1 MGIFLKIYSEV
12 VKNRKEKKVEK
23 IEKKEKKNHIKKN
36 NIYRYMADKNMTDT
50 DKTILN
56 LKMISNIKAN
66 DKIYL
71 EDSLVH
77 VDSPALLQGVFRWF
91 HDYNRNTTMTELNDI
106 AENVIEITDSIL
118 NIKTPTK
125 EDNALCQKLLI
136 EITGAISGL
145 SNLKITYSDDNFIT
159 AKLDMIKDKMRE
171 RKEKIIT
178 QMTVTFEN

>member
-1 MGIFLKIYSEV
+1 MT
-12 VKNRKEKKVEK
+12 
-23 IEKKEKKNHIKKN
+23 
-36 NIYRYMADKNMTDT
+36 DKNMSDT
-50 DKTILN
+50 DKTVLN

-77 VDSPALLQGVFRWF
+77 IDSPTLFQGVFRWF
-91 HDYNRNTTMTELNDI
+91 HDYNRKATMNDLNEI
-106 AENVIEITDSIL
+106 ADNVIKITDSIL
-118 NIKTPTK
+118 NIKEPSK

-159 AKLDMIKDKMRE
+159 AQLDMIKDKMRD
-171 RKEKIIT
+171 RKDKIIT
-178 QMTVTFEN
+178 QMKVTFEN